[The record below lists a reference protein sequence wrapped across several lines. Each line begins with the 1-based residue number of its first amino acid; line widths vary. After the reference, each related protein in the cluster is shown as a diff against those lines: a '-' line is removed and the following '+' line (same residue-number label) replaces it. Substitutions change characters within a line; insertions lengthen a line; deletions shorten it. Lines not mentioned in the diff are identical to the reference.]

1 MDMHD
6 SVIVGFRKSGG
17 RRVRE
22 TRMNVRVSTERDV
35 SDVIRGRVDRKEM
48 ERGKIVVEKV
58 GSQSSVTRCFSQYP
72 LKFIIPTKAGRSDID
87 AVWIYTLTYGG
98 GIVSGDCIS
107 FDLIIQDAC
116 TAVLTTQAST
126 KVYKSVAIKCSQQI
140 MEARIGSDALLVVIP
155 DPVTCF
161 STARYSQK
169 QVFRIVSGSS
179 LLVVDWITSGRHQS
193 GEKWDFSLYKSTNH
207 IYLDDKPL
215 FLDTVLLEN
224 GNVTSIAERMHDYQ
238 VIAMVI
244 LLGPKLQDIQDQ
256 VQEDVKKMMSEQ
268 LHAPSAGGRSKVCN
282 SVGYAKPSLIASC
295 NSFGPKGIGVIIRIS
310 ATTTEA
316 VYRFLHRQLA
326 SMEPMVGLCP
336 YP

>member
-1 MDMHD
+1 MEPQLDLYVKLGEMLGLGYPTIGIRARLGPVVLWMVFSRLNPGSTVLVD
-6 SVIVGFRKSGG
+6 PDKPC
-17 RRVRE
+17 
-22 TRMNVRVSTERDV
+22 TERKPV
-35 SDVIRGRVDRKEM
+35 KRRGVPM
-48 ERGKIVVEKV
+48 VKV
-58 GSQSSVTRCFSQYP
+58 GGM
-72 LKFIIPTKAGRSDID
+72 KKAGRSDID

-126 KVYKSVAIKCSQQI
+126 K
-140 MEARIGSDALLVVIP
+140 ARIGSDALLVVIP

-268 LHAPSAGGRSKVCN
+268 LHAPSAGGRSKACN

-326 SMEPMVGLCP
+326 SMEPMLGLCP
-336 YP
+336 YQ